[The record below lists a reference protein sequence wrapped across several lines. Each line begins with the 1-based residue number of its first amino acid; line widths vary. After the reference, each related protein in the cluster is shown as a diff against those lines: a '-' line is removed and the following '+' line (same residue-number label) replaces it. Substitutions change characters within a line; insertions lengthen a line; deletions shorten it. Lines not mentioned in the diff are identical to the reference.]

1 MTQNPQ
7 NNNPEIASGPGAP
20 NLPSGNPVGANVPG
34 RVPVNVVNHAASSNQ
49 LKRRTPEAPAYRF
62 TDQRI
67 TQHLDVAINSSPT
80 IDALLKNISRIVTD
94 QSDCL
99 ALWGCQINEN
109 NDCGAPHLL
118 TEEGGQL
125 WTAVEDHAVEMIKR
139 VVRIRQICSSPV
151 RSKSETEL
159 VAAPIAVSS
168 DPETSVQMVLL
179 GCFSSEQQSVLRQ
192 QWLVGLVAQTIGR
205 WHQEKSLEKLEVK
218 TRSLHDTIGL
228 VHALDQTESVSDASM
243 VVVNNL
249 RRLCDAEQVSLA
261 LFAGS
266 KNMRLK
272 AISDVEKVD
281 LNSES
286 SKIILNALSQAAVT
300 GETIRFPVQEDEHS
314 PATLALDKY
323 CKSNSIE
330 GCVGLPLITEEGDAI
345 GAILVGVNQTQVADE
360 NYNTYLER
368 IVGLTTGHLQ
378 VVLRANQGVR
388 DLVGKRWTSFRK
400 SKLTK
405 TIGLIAACL
414 AGLMF
419 VPMPYRVGCDCEIQP
434 VLRRYIAAPHDGI
447 LEKSFVE
454 SGNIV
459 ESDQV
464 VAHLDGSQ
472 LRIELS
478 GLRAELEGAKK
489 RRDSALAQGEV
500 APSQIARSEMK
511 RHQAKIEILEKQLTN
526 LEVRSPIGGIVVS
539 GDLEKVEGAP
549 VEMGKTLFE
558 IAPLDDMLAEI
569 GIPESE
575 IQYVESGMPV
585 TIKLNAFPFKTWTG
599 TIEKIHPRTEI
610 VEDDSVFIA
619 QVRLPNQENQ
629 LRPGMKGA
637 AKIKSSYSPLGW
649 NLFHQSWE
657 SLRYWLVW

>member
-1 MTQNPQ
+1 MTQKPENTT
-7 NNNPEIASGPGAP
+7 PEIVSGPGGP
-20 NLPSGNPVGANVPG
+20 NRASGSQSDGVS
-34 RVPVNVVNHAASSNQ
+34 VNVVNPASLSQ
-49 LKRRTPEAPAYRF
+49 LKRRTPEAAGYRF
-62 TDQRI
+62 SDQRI
-67 TQHLDVAINSSPT
+67 TQHLNVAIDSSKT
-80 IDALLKNISRIVTD
+80 IDVLLGNISRIVTD

-99 ALWGCQINEN
+99 ALWACQINEHG
-109 NDCGAPHLL
+109 DCSAPHLL
-118 TEEGGQL
+118 TEEGGSL
-125 WTAVEDHAVEMIKR
+125 WPAVEDHAVEAIKR
-139 VVRIRQICSSPV
+139 VVRIRQICSSPL
-151 RSKSETEL
+151 RSNSDTQL
-159 VAAPIAVSS
+159 VAAPVVAAAGAKAPVMMTLI
-168 DPETSVQMVLL
+168 
-179 GCFSSEQQSVLRQ
+179 GCFSSEKQSVLRQ
-192 QWLVGLVAQTIGR
+192 QWLVALVSQAIGR
-205 WHQEKSLEKLEVK
+205 WYQQKSVEGLEVK
-218 TRSLHDTIGL
+218 TKSLHDTVGL
-228 VHALDQTESVSDASM
+228 VHALDQTETVSDAAM
-243 VVVNNL
+243 VIVNNL

-261 LFAGS
+261 FCEGS
-266 KNMRLK
+266 ENVRLN

-286 SKIILNALSQAAVT
+286 SKIILNALRQSVVANQ
-300 GETIRFPVQEDEHS
+300 TIGFPVAEGEHS
-314 PATLALDKY
+314 PATLALEKY
-323 CKSNSIE
+323 CKSN
-330 GCVGLPLITEEGDAI
+330 GLQACLGLPLKTEDERTI
-345 GAILVGVNQTQVADE
+345 GAILIGAKQSQVADQK
-360 NYNTYLER
+360 YNTYVQR
-368 IVGLTTGHLQ
+368 IVALTTGHLE
-378 VVLRANQGVR
+378 VVLRANQGLQ
-388 DLVGKRWTSFRK
+388 DLAVKRWRSFRK

-405 TIGLIAACL
+405 TIGLIVACL

-419 VPMPYRVGCDCEIQP
+419 VPLPYRVACDCEVQP
-434 VLRRYIAAPHDGI
+434 VLRRYVAAPYDGI

-454 SGNIV
+454 SGDLV
-459 ESDQV
+459 ETNQV
-464 VAHLDGSQ
+464 VAHLDGFQ

-511 RHQAKIEILEKQLTN
+511 RHQSKIEILEKQLTH
-526 LEVRSPIGGIVVS
+526 LEVRSPVDGIVVS

-585 TIKLNAFPFKTWTG
+585 AIKLNAFPFKTWTG

-610 VEDDSVFIA
+610 VTEDSVFIA

-637 AKIKSSYSPLGW
+637 AKIKSRYSPIGW

-657 SLRYWLVW
+657 SVRYWLVW

>member
-1 MTQNPQ
+1 VNQKPENTT
-7 NNNPEIASGPGAP
+7 PEIVAGPGGL
-20 NLPSGNPVGANVPG
+20 NLPNGSPSSGAVNAANQTP
-34 RVPVNVVNHAASSNQ
+34 STQ
-49 LKRRTPEAPAYRF
+49 LKRRTPEATGYRF

-67 TQHLDVAINSSPT
+67 TQHLDVAIDTSKT
-80 IDALLKNISRIVTD
+80 IDVLLGNICRIVTD

-99 ALWGCQINEN
+99 ALWACQINEHG
-109 NDCGAPHLL
+109 DCGAPHLL
-118 TEEGGQL
+118 TEEGSQL
-125 WTAVEDHAVEMIKR
+125 WTVVEDHAVEIIKR
-139 VVRIRQICSSPV
+139 IVGIRQICSSPV
-151 RSKSETEL
+151 RSRSETQL
-159 VAAPIAVSS
+159 VAAPVIAAAGT
-168 DPETSVQMVLL
+168 DTPIQMALI
-179 GCFSSEQQSVLRQ
+179 GCFSSEHQSVLRQ
-192 QWLVGLVAQTIGR
+192 QWLVALVSQAIGR
-205 WHQEKSLEKLEVK
+205 WYQQKSMESLEVK
-218 TRSLHDTIGL
+218 TKSLHDTIGL
-228 VHALDQTESVSDASM
+228 VHALDQTESVSEASM
-243 VVVNNL
+243 VIVNNL
-249 RRLCDAEQVSLA
+249 RRLCNAEQVSLA
-261 LFAGS
+261 LLDGS
-266 KNMRLK
+266 TNAQLK

-286 SKIILNALSQAAVT
+286 GKIILNALSQSIVANQIV
-300 GETIRFPVQEDEHS
+300 RYPVEQDEHS

-330 GCVGLPLITEEGDAI
+330 GCISLPLITEDQATI
-345 GAILVGVNQTQVADE
+345 GAILIGATQPQVADE
-360 NYNTYLER
+360 NYNNYLLR
-368 IVGLTTGHLQ
+368 VVALTTGHLG

-388 DLVGKRWTSFRK
+388 ELVSKRWTSFRK

-405 TIGLIAACL
+405 TIALIAACL

-419 VPMPYRVGCDCEIQP
+419 VPLPYRVGCNCEIQP
-434 VLRRYIAAPHDGI
+434 VLRRYIAAPYDGI

-478 GLRAELEGAKK
+478 VLRAELEGAKK

-511 RHQAKIEILEKQLTN
+511 RHQSKIEILEKQLTN
-526 LEVRSPIGGIVVS
+526 LQVRSPIGGIVVS

-585 TIKLNAFPFKTWTG
+585 TIKLNAFPFKKWTG
-599 TIEKIHPRTEI
+599 TIEKIHPRTET
-610 VEDDSVFIA
+610 VGDDSVFIA

-637 AKIKSSYSPLGW
+637 AKIKSGYSPIGW

-657 SLRYWLVW
+657 SVRYWLVW